1 MNIQALLSRF
11 VVGIALSVA
20 VWAMVRAAPMSK
32 SRIPVPDLVAIPL
45 FLPGYVVAGLLWGG
59 MDNVGS
65 KASQFVMVLVN
76 AIVYAIVLYLVH
88 RVVSAFRRAKAVR

>member
-1 MNIQALLSRF
+1 MNMRALVPR
-11 VVGIALSVA
+11 VIVGMALSIA
-20 VWAMVRAAPMSK
+20 VWAVARAAPWRQSGI
-32 SRIPVPDLVAIPL
+32 SGLLVIPF

-65 KASQFVMVLVN
+65 TTSQMVMVLVN
-76 AIVYAIVLYLVH
+76 AIVYAMVLYFVH